1 MKGTHVGSKHIFH
14 QIAQEFIRQPGVILV
29 ADRLAAQLNLTSDQ
43 VKRAVQHQR
52 SRNEF
57 WRENIQVV
65 ARGGA
70 WQLRANVQPA
80 TAQAHLVDVDQARV
94 EPTPTRESP
103 SQPVS
108 RPTTTTTTTREK
120 SSTRGSVVA
129 RVRVNIGDLLEVIG
143 FAGQDILAR
152 SEETGQVYRVTVL

>member
-70 WQLRANVQPA
+70 WQLRANVQLA

-108 RPTTTTTTTREK
+108 RPTTREK